1 MRSCRTCRQSLVDL
15 VEGRIDPRRKEETMD
30 HLEQCPECREEEAR
44 LRKLLDAAEAR
55 KGEAERV
62 MATIDW
68 EALAGRIADTAE
80 RRSRA
85 RAAAARPEPR
95 RGFLGF
101 VFRPAMAYLVV
112 GLVVGGLG
120 TFGAF
125 KAGLFSPRGPQYFAS
140 REFLDKAEAE
150 MARRETVAYLE
161 RSQYLLLDVA
171 QATPAQAGKAW
182 GQDVASGATADLLS
196 RKKFIDPQLDKIP
209 MAKAREI
216 CDQIEAL
223 CLELTQ
229 LGSAL
234 DDAQWKE
241 IQDRVR
247 QSQLL
252 LKIDLVKKELERHEI

>member
-1 MRSCRTCRQSLVDL
+1 MTSCRKCRQTLVDL
-15 VEGRIDPRRKEETMD
+15 VEGRLDPRRKEETME

-44 LRKLLDAAEAR
+44 LRKLLDAAESR

-68 EALAGRIADTAE
+68 EALAERIADTAE
-80 RRSRA
+80 RRSRVEA
-85 RAAAARPEPR
+85 VRPERR

-101 VFRPAMAYLVV
+101 VFRPAMAYLLV
-112 GLVVGGLG
+112 GLAVGGLG

-125 KAGLFSPRGPQYFAS
+125 KAGLFSPRGAQYFAS
-140 REFLDKAEAE
+140 REFLDKAQAE
-150 MARRETVAYLE
+150 LARRETVAYLE
-161 RSQYLLLDVA
+161 RGQYLLLDVA
-171 QATPAQAGKAW
+171 QTSPAQAGQAW
-182 GQDVASGATADLLS
+182 SKDVASGATADLLA

-209 MAKAREI
+209 MAKARQI

-229 LGSAL
+229 LGGEL
-234 DDAQWKE
+234 DESEWKE

-252 LKIDLVKKELERHEI
+252 LKIDLVKKELERREI

>member
-1 MRSCRTCRQSLVDL
+1 MTTRRKCRQTLRNLVGARL
-15 VEGRIDPRRKEETMD
+15 DPGRKEETME

-55 KGEAERV
+55 RDESERV

-68 EALAGRIADTAE
+68 EALAGRIADEAE
-80 RRSRA
+80 RRG
-85 RAAAARPEPR
+85 RAAAARPER
-95 RGFLGF
+95 RTGFLGLI
-101 VFRPAMAYLVV
+101 FRPALAYLLV

-125 KAGLFSPRGPQYFAS
+125 KAGLFSPRGAKYFAS
-140 REFLDKAEAE
+140 PEFLDQAQAEL
-150 MARRETVAYLE
+150 ARRETISYLE
-161 RSQYLLLDVA
+161 RGQYLLLDVA
-171 QATPAQAGKAW
+171 QTSPGQAGKAW
-182 GQDVASGATADLLS
+182 SQDVTSGATADLLS
-196 RKKFIDPQLDKIP
+196 RKKFIDPQLSKIP

-229 LGSAL
+229 LGTDL
-234 DDAQWKE
+234 DEAQWKE

-247 QSQLL
+247 QSHLL